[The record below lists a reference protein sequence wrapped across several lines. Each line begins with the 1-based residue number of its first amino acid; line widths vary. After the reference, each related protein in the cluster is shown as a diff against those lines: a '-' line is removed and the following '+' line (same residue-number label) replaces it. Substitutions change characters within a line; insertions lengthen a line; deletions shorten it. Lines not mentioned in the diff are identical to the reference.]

1 MSIIANA
8 IGPEPV
14 MRSLASQRLA
24 RDVARSKATPATR
37 RCLAYRGTGP
47 DGCLAVLIDGAHLQ
61 CWEPV
66 EVEMFLEAAVVGPEF
81 TNRGGRT

>member
-1 MSIIANA
+1 MSIISDA

-47 DGCLAVLIDGAHLQ
+47 DGCLAFMGTAPEGHVAILTDGNDAARLVGVRA
-61 CWEPV
+61 V
-66 EVEMFLEAAVVGPEF
+66 EVTTYV
-81 TNRGGRT
+81 